1 MCVICA
7 ANLFLRY
14 IRPVYVAFLMQAA
27 AVQLLSH
34 FAQNPEYIWNPHHSH
49 LEQAD
54 GKIHPESCVGYGLFR
69 LH

>member
-1 MCVICA
+1 
-7 ANLFLRY
+7 
-14 IRPVYVAFLMQAA
+14 VAFLMQAA